1 MERDWLASSSRTG
14 PLRQASAAPGKGPSA
29 MSPKHLLPLLP
40 AARCVLTTLAVLAI
54 LGGKPLSA
62 QAYVSVVSC
71 PFFGVAETD
80 IFHGVYL
87 THYPGNN
94 LSKVTLGYSSDESG
108 LFSISLTARRGS
120 YAGPLIGSAQ
130 TATVNL
136 TAHSETL
143 VTFDF
148 GGAPVTP
155 GDTITFT
162 QHGSQLTST
171 NGQFGSLFFD
181 LGRTA
186 CTDVFTTQTTTPPL
200 DLVVNDGAGIG
211 VEEVEVAA
219 AAPACVASDTV
230 LCIDDQPGD
239 QRFQV
244 TASFQT
250 SQAGGVSGSA
260 QAIPLAQLGVVHGGL
275 FWFFGADN
283 PEMLFKVVN
292 GCGIND
298 RYWAFLSAATDV
310 GFTLTV
316 NDTVM
321 ARSQTYS
328 NADLTAALPVQD
340 TSALAS
346 CDPCATNADCRA
358 PLICCF
364 EVVRNTCVQPVPGGG
379 CPHFP

>member
-1 MERDWLASSSRTG
+1 MPSEHVLLRFLAT
-14 PLRQASAAPGKGPSA
+14 
-29 MSPKHLLPLLP
+29 
-40 AARCVLTTLAVLAI
+40 RCILTTLAVLAI
-54 LGGKPLSA
+54 LGGQPLSA
-62 QAYVSVVSC
+62 QGYVSVVSC

-80 IFHGVYL
+80 IFHGIYI
-87 THYPGNN
+87 TQYQGTN

-120 YAGPLIGSAQ
+120 FAGPMIGSTQ

-148 GGAPVTP
+148 GGAPVTR

-162 QHGSQLTST
+162 QRGSQLTST

-186 CTDVFTTQTTTPPL
+186 CTGVFATQTTTPPL
-200 DLVVNDGAGIG
+200 DFVVNDGVGIG
-211 VEEVEVAA
+211 VEQVEVPT

-244 TASFQT
+244 TASFHT
-250 SQAGGVSGSA
+250 TQAGGVSGSA

-275 FWFFGADN
+275 FWFFGADT

-292 GCGIND
+292 GCLIND

-310 GFTLTV
+310 GFTVTV
-316 NDTVM
+316 NDT
-321 ARSQTYS
+321 ALTRSQTYT

-364 EVVRNTCVQPVPGGG
+364 EIFHNSCVPPATGGG
-379 CPHFP
+379 CPLFP